1 MAGAA
6 VYFTGNAFMRLGRI
20 HWPLPA
26 LEQLGPGSAAGA
38 VAEGNR
44 RHGITSYGV

>member
-1 MAGAA
+1 MAGTA

-38 VAEGNR
+38 AAAGNR
-44 RHGITSYGV
+44 RYGAAPHGI